1 MLNFVVCDDNIHIL
15 DRISKILES
24 IFIEHN
30 FDANIILKETNAKNV
45 LKFIEE
51 NYNKIDVLLLDINLK
66 SEISG
71 LDIAKKLRD
80 YNKNAY
86 IIFTTGHLEYVMMAY
101 KYKTFDYL
109 PKPITFEKIEE
120 TVIRLF
126 NDATNNS
133 NRYLKLVSKNM
144 LINEDD
150 IYYIKK
156 DGMRAIFISPD
167 QSYEIYNSF
176 SKIQNSL
183 PSNFIRCHKSYIV
196 NINKISD
203 IRININKIYFKNNIS
218 CSIGPKYKN
227 NLLEVINNHGNNT
240 KNLG

>member
-15 DRISKILES
+15 DKISKILES

-30 FDANIILKETNAKNV
+30 FDADIILKETNANDV
-45 LKFIEE
+45 YKFIEE

-71 LDIAKKLRD
+71 LDIARKLRD
-80 YNKNAY
+80 YNKNTY

-133 NRYLKLVSKNM
+133 NRYLKLASKNM

-156 DGMRAIFISPD
+156 DGMRTIFISPD

-240 KNLG
+240 KNLE

>member
-1 MLNFVVCDDNIHIL
+1 MLNFVVCDDNMHIL
-15 DRISKILES
+15 DKISKILES

-30 FDANIILKETNAKNV
+30 FDANIIFKTTSANDV
-45 LKFIEE
+45 LSYIQN

-66 SEISG
+66 SEVSG
-71 LDIAKKLRD
+71 LDIAKNLRK
-80 YNKNAY
+80 YNKNTY

-101 KYKTFDYL
+101 KYKTFNYL

-126 NDATNNS
+126 NDISNNS
-133 NRYLKLVSKNM
+133 NKYLKLVSKNM

-167 QSYEIYNSF
+167 QTYEIYNSF

-218 CSIGPKYKN
+218 CSIGLWIYFC
-227 NLLEVINNHGNNT
+227 
-240 KNLG
+240 

>member
-1 MLNFVVCDDNIHIL
+1 MLNFVVCDDNIYIL
-15 DRISKILES
+15 DKISKILES

-30 FDANIILKETNAKNV
+30 FDANIIFKGTNADEVLQFIKN
-45 LKFIEE
+45 
-51 NYNKIDVLLLDINLK
+51 NYNKIDVLILDINLK
-66 SEISG
+66 SEVSG
-71 LDIAKKLRD
+71 LDIAKNLRN

-86 IIFTTGHLEYVMMAY
+86 IIFTTGHLEYIMMAY

-126 NDATNNS
+126 NDITNNS
-133 NRYLKLVSKNM
+133 NKYLKLVSKNM

-156 DGMRAIFISPD
+156 DGMSAIFISPY
-167 QSYEIYNSF
+167 QTYEIYNSF

-183 PSNFIRCHKSYIV
+183 PPNFIRCHKSYIV

-203 IRININKIYFKNNIS
+203 IRININSRSWSK
-218 CSIGPKYKN
+218 
-227 NLLEVINNHGNNT
+227 
-240 KNLG
+240 

>member
-15 DRISKILES
+15 DKISKILES

-30 FDANIILKETNAKNV
+30 FDADIILKETNANDV
-45 LKFIEE
+45 YKFIEE

-71 LDIAKKLRD
+71 LDIARKLRD
-80 YNKNAY
+80 YNKNTY

-133 NRYLKLVSKNM
+133 NRYLKLASKNM

-156 DGMRAIFISPD
+156 DGMRTIFISPD

>member
-1 MLNFVVCDDNIHIL
+1 MLNFVVCDDNIYIL
-15 DRISKILES
+15 DKISKILES

-30 FDANIILKETNAKNV
+30 FDANIIFKGTNADEVLQFIKN
-45 LKFIEE
+45 
-51 NYNKIDVLLLDINLK
+51 NYNKIDVLILDINLK
-66 SEISG
+66 SEVSG
-71 LDIAKKLRD
+71 LDIAKSLRN

-126 NDATNNS
+126 NDITNNS
-133 NRYLKLVSKNM
+133 NKYLKLVSKNM

-156 DGMRAIFISPD
+156 DGMRAIFISPY
-167 QSYEIYNSF
+167 QTYEIYNSF

-183 PSNFIRCHKSYIV
+183 PPNFIRCHKSYIV

-203 IRININKIYFKNNIS
+203 IRININKIYFKDNIS

-240 KNLG
+240 KYLE

>member
-1 MLNFVVCDDNIHIL
+1 MLNFVVCDDNMHIL
-15 DRISKILES
+15 DKISKILES

-30 FDANIILKETNAKNV
+30 FEANIIFKERNADEVLQFIKN
-45 LKFIEE
+45 
-51 NYNKIDVLLLDINLK
+51 NYNKIDVLILDINLK
-66 SEISG
+66 SEVSG
-71 LDIAKKLRD
+71 LDIAKNLRN

-86 IIFTTGHLEYVMMAY
+86 IIFTTGHLEYIMMAY

-126 NDATNNS
+126 NDITNNS
-133 NRYLKLVSKNM
+133 NKYLKLVSKNM

-156 DGMRAIFISPD
+156 DGMRAIFISPY
-167 QSYEIYNSF
+167 QTYEIYNSF

-183 PSNFIRCHKSYIV
+183 PPNFIRCHKSYIV

-203 IRININKIYFKNNIS
+203 IRININKIYFKDNIS

-240 KNLG
+240 KYLE

>member
-1 MLNFVVCDDNIHIL
+1 MLNFVVCDDNIYIL
-15 DRISKILES
+15 DKISKILES

-30 FDANIILKETNAKNV
+30 FDANIIFKGTNADEVLQFIKN
-45 LKFIEE
+45 
-51 NYNKIDVLLLDINLK
+51 NYNKIDVLILDINLK
-66 SEISG
+66 SEVSG
-71 LDIAKKLRD
+71 LDIAKNLRN

-86 IIFTTGHLEYVMMAY
+86 IIFTTGHLEYIMMAY

-109 PKPITFEKIEE
+109 PKPFTFEKIEE

-126 NDATNNS
+126 NDITNNS
-133 NRYLKLVSKNM
+133 NKYLKLVSKNM

-156 DGMRAIFISPD
+156 DGMRAIFISPY
-167 QSYEIYNSF
+167 QTYEIYNSF

-183 PSNFIRCHKSYIV
+183 PPNFIRCHKSYIV

-203 IRININKIYFKNNIS
+203 IRININKIYFKDNIS

-240 KNLG
+240 KYLE

>member
-1 MLNFVVCDDNIHIL
+1 MLNFVVCDDNIYIL
-15 DRISKILES
+15 DKISKILES

-30 FDANIILKETNAKNV
+30 FDANIIFKGTNADEVLQFIKN
-45 LKFIEE
+45 
-51 NYNKIDVLLLDINLK
+51 NYNKIDVLILDINLK
-66 SEISG
+66 SEVSG
-71 LDIAKKLRD
+71 LDIAKSLRN

-86 IIFTTGHLEYVMMAY
+86 IIFTTGHLEYIMMAY

-126 NDATNNS
+126 NDITNNS
-133 NRYLKLVSKNM
+133 NKYLKLVSKNM

-156 DGMRAIFISPD
+156 DGMRAIFISPY
-167 QSYEIYNSF
+167 QTYEIYNSF

-183 PSNFIRCHKSYIV
+183 PPNFIRCHKSYIV

-203 IRININKIYFKNNIS
+203 IRININKIYFKDNIS

-240 KNLG
+240 KYLE

>member
-156 DGMRAIFISPD
+156 DGMRTIFISPD
-167 QSYEIYNSF
+167 HSYEIYNSF

>member
-1 MLNFVVCDDNIHIL
+1 MLNFVVCDDNIYIL
-15 DRISKILES
+15 DKISKILES

-30 FDANIILKETNAKNV
+30 FDANIIFKGTNADEVLQFIKN
-45 LKFIEE
+45 
-51 NYNKIDVLLLDINLK
+51 NYNKIDVLILDINLK
-66 SEISG
+66 SEVSG
-71 LDIAKKLRD
+71 LDIAKNLRN

-126 NDATNNS
+126 NDITNNS
-133 NRYLKLVSKNM
+133 NKYLKLVSKNM

-156 DGMRAIFISPD
+156 DGMRAIFISPY
-167 QSYEIYNSF
+167 QTYEIYNSF

-183 PSNFIRCHKSYIV
+183 PPNFIRCHKSYIV

-203 IRININKIYFKNNIS
+203 IRININKIYFKDNIS

-240 KNLG
+240 KYLG

>member
-1 MLNFVVCDDNIHIL
+1 MLNFVVCDDNMHIL
-15 DRISKILES
+15 DKISKILES

-30 FDANIILKETNAKNV
+30 FDANIIFKTTSANDV
-45 LKFIEE
+45 LSYIQN

-66 SEISG
+66 SEVSG
-71 LDIAKKLRD
+71 LDIAKNLRK
-80 YNKNAY
+80 YNKNTY

-126 NDATNNS
+126 NDISNNS
-133 NRYLKLVSKNM
+133 NKYLKLVSKNM

-167 QSYEIYNSF
+167 QTYEIYNSF

-240 KNLG
+240 KYLG

>member
-1 MLNFVVCDDNIHIL
+1 MLNFVVCDDNIYIL
-15 DRISKILES
+15 DKISKILES

-30 FDANIILKETNAKNV
+30 FDANIIFKGTNADEVLQFIKN
-45 LKFIEE
+45 
-51 NYNKIDVLLLDINLK
+51 NYNKIDVLILDINLK
-66 SEISG
+66 SEVSG
-71 LDIAKKLRD
+71 LDIAKNLRN

-86 IIFTTGHLEYVMMAY
+86 IIFTTGHLEYIMMAY

-126 NDATNNS
+126 NDITNNS
-133 NRYLKLVSKNM
+133 NKYLKLVSKNM

-156 DGMRAIFISPD
+156 DGMRAIFISPY
-167 QSYEIYNSF
+167 QTYEIYNSF

-183 PSNFIRCHKSYIV
+183 PPNFIRCHKSYIV

-203 IRININKIYFKNNIS
+203 IRININKIYFKDNIS

-240 KNLG
+240 KYLE

>member
-15 DRISKILES
+15 DKISKILES

-30 FDANIILKETNAKNV
+30 FDADIILKETNANGV
-45 LKFIEE
+45 YKFIEE

-71 LDIAKKLRD
+71 LDIARKLRD
-80 YNKNAY
+80 YNKNTY
-86 IIFTTGHLEYVMMAY
+86 IIFTTGHLEYAMIAY

-133 NRYLKLVSKNM
+133 NRYLKLASKNM

-156 DGMRAIFISPD
+156 DGMRTIFISPD

>member
-1 MLNFVVCDDNIHIL
+1 MLNFVVCDDNIYIL
-15 DRISKILES
+15 DKISKILES

-30 FDANIILKETNAKNV
+30 FDANIIFKGTNADEVLQFIKN
-45 LKFIEE
+45 
-51 NYNKIDVLLLDINLK
+51 NYNKIDVLILDINLK
-66 SEISG
+66 SEVSG
-71 LDIAKKLRD
+71 LDIAKNLRN

-86 IIFTTGHLEYVMMAY
+86 IIFTTGHLEYIMMAY

-126 NDATNNS
+126 NDITNNS
-133 NRYLKLVSKNM
+133 NKYLKLVSKNM

-156 DGMRAIFISPD
+156 DGMRAIFISPY
-167 QSYEIYNSF
+167 QTYEIYNSF

-183 PSNFIRCHKSYIV
+183 PPNFIRYHKSYIV

-203 IRININKIYFKNNIS
+203 IRININKIYFKDNIS

-240 KNLG
+240 KYLE

>member
-1 MLNFVVCDDNIHIL
+1 MLNFVVCDDNMHIL
-15 DRISKILES
+15 DKISKILES

-30 FDANIILKETNAKNV
+30 FDANIIFKTTSANDV
-45 LKFIEE
+45 LSYIQN

-66 SEISG
+66 SEVSG
-71 LDIAKKLRD
+71 LDIAKNLRK
-80 YNKNAY
+80 YNKNTY

-126 NDATNNS
+126 NDISNNS
-133 NRYLKLVSKNM
+133 NKYLKLVSKNM

-167 QSYEIYNSF
+167 QTYEIYNSF

-203 IRININKIYFKNNIS
+203 IRININKIYFKDNIS

-240 KNLG
+240 KYLE

>member
-15 DRISKILES
+15 DKISKILES

-30 FDANIILKETNAKNV
+30 FDANVIFKGTNADEVLQFIKN
-45 LKFIEE
+45 
-51 NYNKIDVLLLDINLK
+51 NYNKIDVLILDINLK
-66 SEISG
+66 SEVSG
-71 LDIAKKLRD
+71 LDIAKNLRN

-86 IIFTTGHLEYVMMAY
+86 IIFTTGHLEYIMMAY

-126 NDATNNS
+126 NDITNNS
-133 NRYLKLVSKNM
+133 NKYLKLVSKNM

-156 DGMRAIFISPD
+156 DGMRAIFISPY
-167 QSYEIYNSF
+167 QTYEIYNSF

-183 PSNFIRCHKSYIV
+183 PPNFIRCHKSYIV

-203 IRININKIYFKNNIS
+203 IRININKIYFKDNIS

-240 KNLG
+240 KYLE

>member
-1 MLNFVVCDDNIHIL
+1 MLNFVVCDDNMHIL
-15 DRISKILES
+15 DKISKILES

-30 FDANIILKETNAKNV
+30 FDANIIFKTRSANDV
-45 LKFIEE
+45 LSYIQN

-66 SEISG
+66 SEVSG
-71 LDIAKKLRD
+71 LDIAKNLRK
-80 YNKNAY
+80 YNKNTY

-126 NDATNNS
+126 NDISNNS
-133 NRYLKLVSKNM
+133 NKYLKLVSKNM

-167 QSYEIYNSF
+167 QTYEIYNSF

-227 NLLEVINNHGNNT
+227 NLLEVINKHGNNT
-240 KNLG
+240 KYLE

>member
-1 MLNFVVCDDNIHIL
+1 MLNFVVCDDNIYIL
-15 DRISKILES
+15 DKISKILES

-30 FDANIILKETNAKNV
+30 FDANIIFKGTNADEVLQFIKN
-45 LKFIEE
+45 
-51 NYNKIDVLLLDINLK
+51 NYNKIDVLILDINLK
-66 SEISG
+66 SEVSG
-71 LDIAKKLRD
+71 LDIAKNLRN

-126 NDATNNS
+126 NDITNNS
-133 NRYLKLVSKNM
+133 NKYLKLVSKNM

-156 DGMRAIFISPD
+156 DGMRAIFISPY
-167 QSYEIYNSF
+167 QTYEIYNSF

-183 PSNFIRCHKSYIV
+183 PPNFIRCHKSYIV

-203 IRININKIYFKNNIS
+203 IRININKIYFKDNIS

-240 KNLG
+240 KYLE

>member
-1 MLNFVVCDDNIHIL
+1 MLNFVVCDDNMHIL
-15 DRISKILES
+15 DKISKILES

-30 FDANIILKETNAKNV
+30 FDANIIFKTTSANDV
-45 LKFIEE
+45 LSYIQN

-66 SEISG
+66 SEVSG
-71 LDIAKKLRD
+71 LDIAKNLRK
-80 YNKNAY
+80 YNKNTY

-126 NDATNNS
+126 NDISNNS
-133 NRYLKLVSKNM
+133 NKYLKLVSKNM

-167 QSYEIYNSF
+167 QTYEIYNSF

-227 NLLEVINNHGNNT
+227 NLLEFINNHGNNT
-240 KNLG
+240 KYLR